1 MISFSLFKMTYRNK
15 SQYASSSNPTLVA
28 FSLESCL
35 SYFVMC
41 IGIFLYRVLRLKTAA
56 QLKLC
61 YMCWSVLRFINELH
75 CSEIWAQ
82 NPHVD
87 KEVSVSP
94 GDTHVPCWDDECGP
108 MEQIDQWSGLT
119 LQNYTAINCVLSSH
133 PSCAAAFID
142 EDLLITHQLS
152 HSYSIYSQCIKA
164 LI

>member
-1 MISFSLFKMTYRNK
+1 M
-15 SQYASSSNPTLVA
+15 
-28 FSLESCL
+28 SCTAL
-35 SYFVMC
+35 KY
-41 IGIFLYRVLRLKTAA
+41 GLRIA
-56 QLKLC
+56 
-61 YMCWSVLRFINELH
+61 
-75 CSEIWAQ
+75 
-82 NPHVD
+82 HVD

-152 HSYSIYSQCIKA
+152 HLTFIQYFPPCMGARI
-164 LI
+164 